1 MPLDPK
7 GGSVGLGGVKPELE
21 GSTCTLS
28 VALFK
33 YIFWPG
39 DFSMSQIQNGVLNLL
54 LIETYILQRPTNPGL
69 PFLTHP
75 NINLG
80 Q

>member
-21 GSTCTLS
+21 GPTCTLS
-28 VALFK
+28 LVLFK

-39 DFSMSQIQNGVLNLL
+39 VIFRCHKYRKNGALSL
-54 LIETYILQRPTNPGL
+54 Y
-69 PFLTHP
+69 
-75 NINLG
+75 
-80 Q
+80 

>member
-21 GSTCTLS
+21 GSTCTLF

-39 DFSMSQIQNGVLNLL
+39 DFSMSQIQNGALSLL

-69 PFLTHP
+69 PFLTYP
-75 NINLG
+75 NVNLG